1 MEEVLFDS
9 MNTFNL
15 LN

>member
-1 MEEVLFDS
+1 

-15 LN
+15 LNTSEWLAV